1 MKTTPPSL
9 ALASGDRTG
18 LEAAAALA
26 AGKENIADDARAIA
40 ADAVRLRPLLA
51 KAQRLVQAAKLAPSA
66 SSGLHVQHLMLAISA
81 QHMCNTLQQMFPV
94 AQCAWN
100 HITRHP

>member
-1 MKTTPPSL
+1 M
-9 ALASGDRTG
+9 ASGDRTG

-51 KAQRLVQAAKLAPSA
+51 KAQRLVQAAKLTPSA
-66 SSGLHVQHLMLAISA
+66 SSGLHVHYVSDAPSA
-81 QHMCNTLQQMFPV
+81 RGTPNSSQKFFRV
-94 AQCAWN
+94 ACWACW
-100 HITRHP
+100 